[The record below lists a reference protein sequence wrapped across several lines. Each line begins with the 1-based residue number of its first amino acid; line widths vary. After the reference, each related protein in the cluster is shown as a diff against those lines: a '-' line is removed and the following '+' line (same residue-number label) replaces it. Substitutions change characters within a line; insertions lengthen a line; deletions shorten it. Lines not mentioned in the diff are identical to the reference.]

1 MGSAPPTTWQPVGEP
16 AAAPEVSLMVILG
29 FPLLPPKPGAQ
40 GFGHTIPP
48 ISVISSYKAES
59 PGAVL
64 KSCPPCLS
72 TFTAPSLLHPAL
84 LPEQG
89 AGSYAHTSSVPL
101 PNHPG
106 ATHPLVDPQSHRI
119 SPNPFLHPQT
129 LLHGTEKCSHPPPCL
144 PLANGVCVGTPPS
157 SCPRR
162 PARRQLFPVL
172 PGVGEISSH

>member
-1 MGSAPPTTWQPVGEP
+1 MGSAPPTTWQPFGEP
-16 AAAPEVSLMVILG
+16 PAAPEVSLMVILG

-84 LPEQG
+84 LPE
-89 AGSYAHTSSVPL
+89 AGSRIL
-101 PNHPG
+101 R
-106 ATHPLVDPQSHRI
+106 SHLQRAP
-119 SPNPFLHPQT
+119 SKPPR
-129 LLHGTEKCSHPPPCL
+129 SHPSPGGPPISSHLSKPLFAPTNPAAQHGAVLSPPTHL
-144 PLANGVCVGTPPS
+144 PLANRVCVGTPPS